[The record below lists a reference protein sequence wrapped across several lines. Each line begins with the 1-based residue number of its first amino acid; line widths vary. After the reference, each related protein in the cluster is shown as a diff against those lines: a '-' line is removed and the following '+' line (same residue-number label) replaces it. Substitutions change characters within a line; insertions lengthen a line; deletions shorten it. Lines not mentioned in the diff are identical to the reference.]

1 MKKNK
6 ELLKFI
12 LIVLIS
18 IGFYIGLL
26 LLCLP
31 KGLNILWFVLLQ
43 LIGFPLGLFFFVFFH
58 EFGHFIFGMISGY
71 EFVSFKVGPFEW
83 KKESEKLVFNV
94 IPQNMLVLGQCL
106 MAPPKPKKKKQPKF
120 YLYNAGGL
128 IFSYFQNILFILLVV
143 FVPVIYIKWFLLPMI
158 LIGMFLAINNSL
170 YSEFGVNDVCN
181 HINVKNNP
189 KYIDSI
195 MYQLEMLANVARGK
209 RYGAKCLYKGYYEER
224 LNHIT
229 IPVVQ
234 FKFYQAIEHDRFEE
248 AKELVKIMKSNYN
261 KMIFWVQRL
270 AFYFEILY
278 SDIVLEMDMKAFKR
292 DFRRI
297 GDKEKIYSKK
307 EGTDVYF
314 YYKIFENVY
323 NGNYD
328 IKDLVLEL
336 LNQEGF
342 SQGER
347 FSLEKKYNLLI
358 SKLDFYVK
366 NNYSFIEKSDE
377 NEVF

>member
-1 MKKNK
+1 
-6 ELLKFI
+6 
-12 LIVLIS
+12 
-18 IGFYIGLL
+18 
-26 LLCLP
+26 
-31 KGLNILWFVLLQ
+31 
-43 LIGFPLGLFFFVFFH
+43 
-58 EFGHFIFGMISGY
+58 
-71 EFVSFKVGPFEW
+71 
-83 KKESEKLVFNV
+83 
-94 IPQNMLVLGQCL
+94 
-106 MAPPKPKKKKQPKF
+106 
-120 YLYNAGGL
+120 
-128 IFSYFQNILFILLVV
+128 
-143 FVPVIYIKWFLLPMI
+143 
-158 LIGMFLAINNSL
+158 
-170 YSEFGVNDVCN
+170 
-181 HINVKNNP
+181 
-189 KYIDSI
+189 
-195 MYQLEMLANVARGK
+195 MLANVARGK

-248 AKELVKIMKSNYN
+248 AKELAKIMKSNYN

-297 GDKEKIYSKK
+297 GDKEKKYSKK